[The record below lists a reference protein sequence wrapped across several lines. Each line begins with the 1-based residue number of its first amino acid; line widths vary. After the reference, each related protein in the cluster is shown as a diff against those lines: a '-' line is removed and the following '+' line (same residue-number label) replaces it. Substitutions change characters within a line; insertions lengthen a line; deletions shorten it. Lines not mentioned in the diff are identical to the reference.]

1 MSKLK
6 IVPAFALALA
16 VGACGTNTAD
26 RAGSGAAIGAGT
38 GAVIGAVASGIAI
51 WPAAL
56 VGGVLGAGAGALTT
70 PEQVNFGDPPWRKSS
85 GTMQRSEQ
93 TPSSETAETR
103 SEAQPAA
110 PTQLAPS
117 GGTPMADPADP
128 QRRQEMMRSEEK

>member
-6 IVPAFALALA
+6 IVPALALALA
-16 VGACGTNTAD
+16 VGACGTNTVD

-38 GAVIGAVASGIAI
+38 GAVIGAIASGIAV

-93 TPSSETAETR
+93 TPSSETAET
-103 SEAQPAA
+103 AQPAA

-117 GGTPMADPADP
+117 GGTPMTDPADSR
-128 QRRQEMMRSEEK
+128 RRQEMMRSEEK

>member
-6 IVPAFALALA
+6 IVPALALALA
-16 VGACGTNTAD
+16 VGACGTNTVD

-38 GAVIGAVASGIAI
+38 GAVIGAVASGIAV

-56 VGGVLGAGAGALTT
+56 VGGIVGAGAGALTT
-70 PEQVNFGDPPWRKSS
+70 PDQVNFGNPPWRKGS
-85 GTMQRSEQ
+85 GTTQRSER

-103 SEAQPAA
+103 SETQPAA

-128 QRRQEMMRSEEK
+128 QRRQEMMRFEEK

>member
-16 VGACGTNTAD
+16 VGACGTNTVD

-51 WPAAL
+51 WPVAL
-56 VGGVLGAGAGALTT
+56 VGGVLGASAGALTT
-70 PEQVNFGDPPWRKSS
+70 PEQVNFGDPPWRKGS

-110 PTQLAPS
+110 PTQLTPS
-117 GGTPMADPADP
+117 GGTPMTDPADP
-128 QRRQEMMRSEEK
+128 QRRKEMMRSEEK